1 MLMMLLLLLPDV
13 IIITA
18 ACFTQQL
25 LVLTTSCSVFSALY
39 FIQLFGEFFH
49 LELVEAVW
57 RLRLL
62 HARARR

>member
-1 MLMMLLLLLPDV
+1 MMMMLLLSKV
-13 IIITA
+13 IIITD

-49 LELVEAVW
+49 LELVQPVW
-57 RLRLL
+57 RLRLF
-62 HARARR
+62 HARARW

>member
-1 MLMMLLLLLPDV
+1 MMMLLLSDV
-13 IIITA
+13 INITA